1 MVLFIVLLA
10 LIVAGILVYDIPKKQ
25 SKEKKKRKFE
35 VPPSF
40 WDDYNYCINSI
51 SKMKERDATKVE
63 TAIDDMMY
71 KYVELIDYS
80 VYIEKISNL
89 VDAYNKKIKTFAIT
103 NNLN

>member
-40 WDDYNYCINSI
+40 WDDYNY
-51 SKMKERDATKVE
+51 
-63 TAIDDMMY
+63 
-71 KYVELIDYS
+71 
-80 VYIEKISNL
+80 
-89 VDAYNKKIKTFAIT
+89 
-103 NNLN
+103 